1 MFPQESITI
10 IEHNET
16 GSDIL
21 NKSILPSGDYY
32 IQNISILSKDN
43 RSNTVYCGGSPVLVE
58 RPGTTFINEAFNYHC
73 LNTVKADLYRTSSIH
88 ITYMEATGVSTS
100 TGTTTSMTTAMLGSL
115 NMGLAII
122 ITLLFIVIIGF
133 IFNNLDL
140 KAKPWLR

>member
-1 MFPQESITI
+1 MFPQDSITL

-32 IQNISILSKDN
+32 IQNISVLSKDN
-43 RSNTVYCGGSPVLVE
+43 RSNTIYCGNSPVLVE
-58 RPGTTFINEAFNYHC
+58 RAGTTFMNVPLNYYC
-73 LNTVKADLYRTSSIH
+73 VNSIKADLYRTSSIYF
-88 ITYMEATGVSTS
+88 TYKEANPAVSTS
-100 TGTTTSMTTAMLGSL
+100 TITINSMLGSL

-140 KAKPWLR
+140 KAKPWLH